1 MALQA
6 VVAIFLSGAVIIIL
20 LFDGTVNPTPPW
32 RDSRSLRIEIIEPGQ
47 RLDSSLLSSHLSYNP
62 FPDTRGLMCET
73 QYDQNTNQ
81 WVEMGTSVPLDSRL
95 ATNNNFQPRVSY
107 SKLNVLVVGDSI
119 GENIAFFLSEAHGLG
134 QADRE
139 QLVIEKNLD
148 GKNQSKLWM
157 TASRDGGYVAFAR

>member
-1 MALQA
+1 
-6 VVAIFLSGAVIIIL
+6 
-20 LFDGTVNPTPPW
+20 
-32 RDSRSLRIEIIEPGQ
+32 
-47 RLDSSLLSSHLSYNP
+47 
-62 FPDTRGLMCET
+62 MCET
-73 QYDQNTNQ
+73 HYDRTTDQ

-95 ATNNNFQPRVSY
+95 TTNNNFQPRVSF

-139 QLVIEKNLD
+139 QLIIEKNLD